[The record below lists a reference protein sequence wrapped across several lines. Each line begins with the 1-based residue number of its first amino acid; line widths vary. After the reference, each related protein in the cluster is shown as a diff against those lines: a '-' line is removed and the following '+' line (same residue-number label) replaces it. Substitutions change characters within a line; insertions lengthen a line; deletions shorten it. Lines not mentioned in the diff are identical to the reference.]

1 MSKQTPVLLLNME
14 EEGAEE
20 QRATSQPSLLL
31 CAALSPE
38 TQAGRWAGLSISRTQ
53 PPFQLSG
60 FQMKRNKERFAQGRR
75 KHSQCLRG
83 AWVWLRNQG
92 PIANGRCLGVV
103 TGSSPTVYSPEDW
116 KQLLDHRDLV
126 GALEGLCSPLKHQR
140 KTKSLNLCSSYP
152 S

>member
-1 MSKQTPVLLLNME
+1 MRKNREPPLSHHLSAISAALCCSVPRDTGWAVGGTE
-14 EEGAEE
+14 HTHEH
-20 QRATSQPSLLL
+20 SLL
-31 CAALSPE
+31 SN
-38 TQAGRWAGLSISRTQ
+38 SR
-53 PPFQLSG
+53 G

-103 TGSSPTVYSPEDW
+103 IGSSPTVYSPEDW

-140 KTKSLNLCSSYP
+140 KTKSLNLCSSYL